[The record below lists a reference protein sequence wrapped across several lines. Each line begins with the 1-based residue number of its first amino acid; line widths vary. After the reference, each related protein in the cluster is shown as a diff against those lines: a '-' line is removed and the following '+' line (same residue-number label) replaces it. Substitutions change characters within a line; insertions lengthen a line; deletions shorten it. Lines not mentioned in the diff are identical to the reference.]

1 MVNIQYNHPDIRVET
16 KQVSMLYDL
25 PITLNIKS
33 HVSGKTVWSC
43 ELGDYSWA
51 TYANDSIFDIELL
64 DANSHPIV
72 FREWDTI
79 KDGSYLDKALYLY
92 CLELDNP
99 KGLAIG
105 THDGEFGE
113 WVGPVLDNLT
123 EATLVEAS
131 TPQFNKLSE
140 NYKYISNVN
149 LIQDLITTDGSK
161 IEFFEGGKG
170 YTNSVKEN
178 VIRNWE
184 IEEINSSLK
193 ESTSINDL
201 LQQISPD
208 EKLDWL
214 HLDIEGYDAEILTS
228 INLELLPNF
237 IIFEH
242 NNLSEEVKS
251 NLENYLTYLGYT
263 FYKDNPVSYLVI
275 KK

>member
-1 MVNIQYNHPDIRVET
+1 MINIQYNHPDIRVET

-33 HVSGKTVWSC
+33 HVSKEVVWSC
-43 ELGDYSWA
+43 KLEDYSWA

-92 CLELDNP
+92 CLKLDNP

-113 WVGPVLDNLT
+113 WVGPVLDDLT
-123 EATLVEAS
+123 KATLVEAS
-131 TPQFNKLSE
+131 TLQFNKLSE
-140 NYKYISNVN
+140 NYKYISNVD

-208 EKLDWL
+208 RKLDWL